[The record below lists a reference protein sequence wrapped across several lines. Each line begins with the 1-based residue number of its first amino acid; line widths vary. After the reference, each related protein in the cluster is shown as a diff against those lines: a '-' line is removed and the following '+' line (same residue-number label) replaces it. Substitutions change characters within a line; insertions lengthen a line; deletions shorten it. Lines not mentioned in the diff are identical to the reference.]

1 MSYLDSDKKLRVG
14 FPVFTKLNVYTFQGI
29 LVIRH
34 SIISAKIKMP
44 PETFGAQQK
53 LWANLKT
60 TQKSV
65 FLRVCQNCA
74 LAFPKYACS
83 KFFGDVFKS

>member
-1 MSYLDSDKKLRVG
+1 MSYLDSDKEFRVG

-44 PETFGAQQK
+44 PETFG
-53 LWANLKT
+53 LWSTTKIMGQLRRVYFSECVKT
-60 TQKSV
+60 V
-65 FLRVCQNCA
+65 
-74 LAFPKYACS
+74 P
-83 KFFGDVFKS
+83 

>member
-53 LWANLKT
+53 LWDNSEECISP
-60 TQKSV
+60 SV
-65 FLRVCQNCA
+65 SKLCPS
-74 LAFPKYACS
+74 FPQICLL
-83 KFFGDVFKS
+83 